1 MVFATGK
8 QIYGKEIIMP
18 LNIDWQ
24 QILLHVFNF
33 LILVTGLSLILFK
46 PVRKFMHDREE
57 KYKTTAAEHE
67 RKTAEIAE
75 LEKQREEK
83 LAGLDGEMEA
93 RRKELVSRSEKEGR
107 RIIAEAEERAQGIV
121 AEGQKRAQEERAA
134 YMAKAGDEIADM
146 VVRSAEKLLV
156 VGSTPENDS
165 ALYDSYLKTAQS
177 DITVSGVSAEAKAT
191 LAERLKRSLED
202 SDGAKGDD
210 VADIVGKATLAAMEK
225 TRTAESDGAVYDE
238 FLKSVNGGKA
248 NG

>member
-1 MVFATGK
+1 
-8 QIYGKEIIMP
+8 MP

-165 ALYDSYLKTAQS
+165 ALYDSYLKTTQS

>member
-1 MVFATGK
+1 
-8 QIYGKEIIMP
+8 MP

-46 PVRKFMHDREE
+46 PVRKFMREREE
-57 KYKTTAAEHE
+57 KYKSAAAEHE

-75 LEKQREEK
+75 LEKQRQEK
-83 LAGLDGEMEA
+83 LAGLDGELEA
-93 RRKELVSRSEKEGR
+93 SRKELISRTEKEGR
-107 RIIAEAEERAQGIV
+107 KIIADAEERARGIV
-121 AEGQKRAQEERAA
+121 SEGQKRAEEERAA

-146 VVRSAEKLLV
+146 VVKSAEKLLV

-165 ALYDSYLKTAQS
+165 ALYDSYLKTAEK

-191 LAERLKRSLED
+191 LAERLAKSLED
-202 SDGAKGDD
+202 GTAKDKEED

-225 TRTAESDGAVYDE
+225 SRTAESDGAIYDE
-238 FLKSVNGGKA
+238 FLKSVNGGKT